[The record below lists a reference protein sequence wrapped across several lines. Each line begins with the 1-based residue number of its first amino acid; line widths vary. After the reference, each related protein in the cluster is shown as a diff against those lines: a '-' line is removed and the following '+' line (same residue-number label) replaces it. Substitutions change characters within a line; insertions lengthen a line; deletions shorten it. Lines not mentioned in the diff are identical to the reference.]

1 MIWVEFVFMMLVL
14 KIPVIYV
21 CWLVWWAVRQV
32 PEPPRD
38 VVSVRVE
45 AGGPDG
51 SGPSPR
57 PTRRGPHG
65 RPRRIAHRVPGPG
78 AARASAAAQASH
90 ASDAA
95 RRVSP

>member
-1 MIWVEFVFMMLVL
+1 MIWVELVFLMFVL

-21 CWLVWWAVRQV
+21 CWLVWWAVRQE

-38 VVSVRVE
+38 AVAVRAQ

-51 SGPSPR
+51 SEAPRRRPS
-57 PTRRGPHG
+57 GPHG
-65 RPRRIAHRVPGPG
+65 RPRRTAARTPRPA
-78 AARASAAAQASH
+78 AARASAT
-90 ASDAA
+90 A

>member
-38 VVSVRVE
+38 AVSVRVCPT
-45 AGGPDG
+45 GPDG
-51 SGPSPR
+51 SDER
-57 PTRRGPHG
+57 P
-65 RPRRIAHRVPGPG
+65 RPRRPGSGPRRTPVRVPRPM
-78 AARASAAAQASH
+78 AAGASAAA
-90 ASDAA
+90 
-95 RRVSP
+95 RKVSS